1 MSHPSHPR
9 HYFHDF
15 QQGLSEV
22 ALNSL
27 DDAEGSGCLSDP
39 QGVGVGQV
47 PCVLSQVLS
56 CPCFLSGCLSH
67 QRGAA

>member
-27 DDAEGSGCLSDP
+27 DDDAEGSGCLSDP

-47 PCVLSQVLS
+47 PCVLSQVQPL
-56 CPCFLSGCLSH
+56 CFLSGCLSH